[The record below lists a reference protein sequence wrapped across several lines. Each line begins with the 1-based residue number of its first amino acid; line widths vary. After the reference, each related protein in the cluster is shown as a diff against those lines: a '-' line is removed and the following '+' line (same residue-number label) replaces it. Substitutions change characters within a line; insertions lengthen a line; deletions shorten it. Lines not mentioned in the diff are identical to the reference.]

1 MESANADIGRGIV
14 KEPVW
19 NLLIN
24 KEEGRS
30 SVVKKHLKT
39 VTEHYQRISEKIS
52 YVNELLEEYAVNAV
66 DVSMEAR
73 AYQLQLYRVR
83 EKLEKEAELL
93 SISMK
98 ETQDKL
104 TGHYREIQKFN
115 KLRDRAILLKKSFDE
130 RMENRQQDEASVMRF
145 NFNRRPII

>member
-1 MESANADIGRGIV
+1 M

-30 SVVKKHLKT
+30 SVARKHLKT
-39 VTEHYQRISEKIS
+39 VTEHYERITDKIN
-52 YVNELLEEYAVNAV
+52 YVNELLGEYALGSLDA
-66 DVSMEAR
+66 SMEAR

-83 EKLEKEAELL
+83 EKLEKEAEFL
-93 SISMK
+93 STSMK

-104 TGHYREIQKFN
+104 AVHYREIQKFN
-115 KLRDRAILLKKSFDE
+115 KLRDRAVLLKKSVDE
-130 RMENRQQDEASVMRF
+130 RMENRQQDETSVMRF
-145 NFNRRPII
+145 NFNRRPFI